1 VFDLIICTLIVAWIY
16 IYITF
21 KRHKITNPRV
31 ADDPE
36 EIFMYELIMARKNNT
51 FHFDFLLAC
60 IASMF
65 WLRMILMLK
74 LTKTF
79 GPLVRIIDVMLKEL
93 GIFLV
98 LWVIQLF
105 IFACVGEL
113 IFGSLHEYDN
123 FIDVFIMM
131 FQSALG

>member
-1 VFDLIICTLIVAWIY
+1 MQRNAG
-16 IYITF
+16 
-21 KRHKITNPRV
+21 
-31 ADDPE
+31 
-36 EIFMYELIMARKNNT
+36 T

-79 GPLVRIIDVMLKEL
+79 GPFIKIINVMLKEL
-93 GIFLV
+93 SIFLI

-105 IFACVGEL
+105 IFSCVGIL
-113 IFGSLHEYDN
+113 IFGDLPEYN
-123 FIDVFIMM
+123 SFINVLVLYF
-131 FQSALG
+131 

>member
-21 KRHKITNPRV
+21 TRHKSTNPKI
-31 ADDPE
+31 AEHPE
-36 EIFMYELIMARKNNT
+36 EIFMYDLIMARKNNT

-113 IFGSLHEYDN
+113 IFG
-123 FIDVFIMM
+123 
-131 FQSALG
+131 